1 MKKGEKIAYFVG
13 WSIVIA
19 VMTMVFD
26 MAFRICDPLARF
38 FSWVYLVVFTLVMIT
53 IGLYI
58 LFDKE

>member
-38 FSWVYLVVFTLVMIT
+38 FSWAYLVGFSIVMVI

>member
-1 MKKGEKIAYFVG
+1 MKKAEKTAYFAMWV
-13 WSIVIA
+13 IVIT

-26 MAFRICDPLARF
+26 MAFRVDDPMARF
-38 FSWVYLVVFTLVMIT
+38 FSWVYLVGFTLVMVM

>member
-1 MKKGEKIAYFVG
+1 MKKAEKTAYFVG
-13 WSIVIA
+13 WAIVIA

-38 FSWVYLVVFTLVMIT
+38 FSWVYLVGFTLVMVM

>member
-13 WSIVIA
+13 WAIVIA

-26 MAFRICDPLARF
+26 MAFRVCDPLARF